1 LTLKIIKLE
10 TIWLDE
16 HPHTLW
22 LRVHTDAGLV
32 GLGETYYAPR
42 AVAALIHDVLANLLI
57 GRSAFDIEQHW
68 ANMFATVN
76 FFGFA
81 GAEMR
86 AISAVDIA
94 LWDLLGQYTG
104 QPIYNMLGGR
114 VRERVMVYNTCS
126 SWGRYQDYEAW
137 NRDAGAL
144 AEDLLHSGT
153 SAMKI
158 WPFDR
163 VGALLASLP
172 GQRVSIQAAGPLA
185 HCLSPEALREGL
197 RPIQQIR
204 DAVGDRME
212 VAIEGHCRWDLPTS
226 VTIARALAPY
236 RVLWLEE
243 IMPPDNME
251 AYARLAATSPVPI
264 CASERLFTR
273 FAFRQLIEQKA
284 VHIVMPDIVWTG
296 GLTETRK
303 IADLADTHYLPITTH
318 DTVGPVALW
327 AGAHLALH
335 APNTMMVETVR
346 GYYLGWY
353 NDILTEPIIVREGQL
368 ELAARPGLGAA
379 MRDEV
384 LRRHD
389 AHIEITT
396 EKDVRELATE
406 AQLPEQASPVRAIAK
421 D

>member
-1 LTLKIIKLE
+1 MKITKLE
-10 TIWLDE
+10 TIWLDA
-16 HPHTLW
+16 HSHTLW
-22 LRVHTDAGLV
+22 LRIHTDDGLV

-57 GRSAFDIEQHW
+57 GRQAFDIEQHW

-86 AISAVDIA
+86 AMSAVDIA
-94 LWDLLGQYTG
+94 LWDLVGQYTG
-104 QPIYNMLGGR
+104 QPIYSLLGGR
-114 VRERVMVYNTCS
+114 VRDRIMVYNTCS
-126 SWGRYQDYEAW
+126 NWGQYPDYEAW

-144 AEDLLHSGT
+144 AEDLLRSGI

-158 WPFDR
+158 WPFDKL
-163 VGALLASLP
+163 GASIATPP

-185 HCLSPEALREGL
+185 HYISPEAMREGL
-197 RPIQQIR
+197 RPVQQIR

-212 VAIEGHCRWDLPTS
+212 IAIEGHCRWDLPAS
-226 VTIARALAPY
+226 VRIAEALAPY
-236 RVLWLEE
+236 HVLWLEE
-243 IMPPDNME
+243 LMPPDNVE
-251 AYARLAATSPVPI
+251 AYARLTAASPIPI

-273 FAFRQLIEQKA
+273 FAFRQLIERKA
-284 VHIVMPDIVWTG
+284 ADIVMPDIVWTG

-353 NDILTEPIIVREGQL
+353 NDVLTESIAVREGQL
-368 ELAARPGLGAA
+368 ELAGRPGLGAA

-384 LRRHD
+384 LERPD

-396 EKDVRELATE
+396 EKDVMEPTAAPPNPRQSMPTQTKVE
-406 AQLPEQASPVRAIAK
+406 S
-421 D
+421 

>member
-1 LTLKIIKLE
+1 MKITKLE
-10 TIWLDE
+10 TIWLDA

-22 LRVHTDAGLV
+22 LRVHTDTGLV

-68 ANMFATVN
+68 ANMFATVS

-86 AISAVDIA
+86 AMSAVDIA
-94 LWDLLGQYTG
+94 LWDLVGQYTG
-104 QPIYNMLGGR
+104 QPIYNLLGGR
-114 VRERVMVYNTCS
+114 VRERVKVYNTCS
-126 SWGRYQDYEAW
+126 SWGRYLDYEAW

-144 AEDLLHSGT
+144 AQDLLSSGI

-163 VGALLASLP
+163 VAAQLGSPP
-172 GQRVSIQAAGPLA
+172 GQRISIQAAGPLA
-185 HCLSPEALREGL
+185 HYLSPQALREGL

-204 DAVGDRME
+204 DAVGEDME
-212 VAIEGHCRWDLPTS
+212 IAIEGHCRWDLPAS
-226 VTIARALAPY
+226 MTIAHALAPY

-243 IMPPDNME
+243 IMPPDNLD
-251 AYARLAATSPVPI
+251 AYARLAAASPVPI

-273 FAFRQLIEQKA
+273 FAFRELIERKA

-303 IADLADTHYLPITTH
+303 IADLADAYCLPITTH

-353 NDILTEPIIVREGQL
+353 NDILTEAITVREGQL
-368 ELAARPGLGAA
+368 DLAGRPGLGAA
-379 MRDEV
+379 LRDEV
-384 LRRHD
+384 LRRPD
-389 AHIEITT
+389 AHIEVTAET
-396 EKDVRELATE
+396 DVRELPIEPDPAARQET
-406 AQLPEQASPVRAIAK
+406 PR
-421 D
+421 